1 MTDLPPGAWT
11 VRSALFV
18 PGDDERKLARAP
30 GAGADALI
38 YDLEDAV
45 AQAHK
50 ARARDRVCAA
60 LRAPGAAPAWVR
72 VNGLDTPW
80 GADDLRAAA
89 AAGAPAVLLPKCENA
104 AQLGAAAALLDGTPT
119 RLIALIETP
128 AGVFDL
134 PALGS
139 AGGRLVALGFGH
151 ADFCHAAGLP
161 EVRADAGLAWH
172 ARCQVVLGA
181 RARGLAALDCVCLD
195 VRDPAVFRA
204 DAQLGRDLGYDGKL
218 CIHPAQVPL
227 THAVHAPSAAAVD
240 HARRVLAAWAQ
251 ARAQGLGVIALDG
264 AMVDAPVV
272 AAARRVLERAGE
284 SPDAAP
290 REASS

>member
-1 MTDLPPGAWT
+1 MIHSPPGAWT

-18 PGDDERKLARAP
+18 PGDDERKLARAT

-45 AQAHK
+45 AGAHK
-50 ARARDRVCAA
+50 ARARELVCAA
-60 LRAPGAAPAWVR
+60 LRAPDAAPGWVR

-80 GADDLRAAA
+80 GAQDVRAVA
-89 AAGAPAVLLPKCENA
+89 AAGAQAVLLPKCESA
-104 AQLGAAAALLDGTPT
+104 AQLAAAAALLEGTPT

-134 PALGS
+134 AALGT

-161 EVRADAGLAWH
+161 DLRADVGLAWH

-181 RARGLAALDCVCLD
+181 RARGLAALDCVCMD
-195 VRDPAVFRA
+195 VRDAAVFRA

-227 THAVHAPSAAAVD
+227 AHAVYAPSAPAVE
-240 HARRVLAAWAQ
+240 HARRVLDAWAQ

-272 AAARRVLERAGE
+272 AAAQRVLDRAGR
-284 SPDAAP
+284 SPDAASP
-290 REASS
+290 GAS